1 MNLKITSRFI
11 ITVALVTIIVI
22 FINVTLGIFLIFNR
36 ARNNVDT
43 INEVRYFSPENFTS
57 EFNKYLM
64 KNKDKIY
71 IHSDGEKILK
81 KEKAWIQVLDEDG
94 TEVYSYDKP
103 PKVKNHYTPVE
114 LIQAYKYSLAES
126 MSTIFIAEKDI
137 DDRNYSYI
145 IGFPLK
151 RIKRNVISYDID
163 KLANSIEKGM
173 YIILLIDIP
182 IALLIGYLFSR
193 RLTKPLVSII
203 NDVKTLSEGEYNL
216 QREEKGIY
224 KQIYQNI
231 NNLSSKLRSNEEER
245 KNLDRMREE
254 WISNISHDIK
264 TPLVSIKGYAE
275 ILSSEEYDFTKSE
288 IKEYAKIVE
297 DKSDYIRELIDDL
310 NLSTR
315 LKNKAL
321 ALNLKYINTVPL
333 VRGVV
338 IDILNN
344 PKTSN
349 VNIKFSATREVI
361 EKDVDEILIK
371 RVIINLLYNA
381 IVHNDD
387 NITIEV
393 KIDKRDKVHILIID
407 NGRGIKEEELKHIF
421 ERYYRGTNTG
431 TRHKGSGL
439 GMAIAKDIV
448 EAHDGSINIKSQVG
462 VGTEIEI
469 IL

>member
-22 FINVTLGIFLIFNR
+22 FINISLGIFFAFNKV
-36 ARNNVDT
+36 RNNVD
-43 INEVRYFSPENFTS
+43 IVNDVSYFSPEDFTS
-57 EFNKYLM
+57 DFNKYLM
-64 KNKDKIY
+64 ENKDKIY
-71 IHSDGEKILK
+71 IHKDGEKILK
-81 KEKAWIQVLDEDG
+81 EEKAWIQVLDGEG
-94 TEVYSYDKP
+94 NEIYSYQKP
-103 PKVKNHYTPVE
+103 VEVKNHYTPVE

-126 MSTIFIAEKDI
+126 MSTIFIAEKRLG
-137 DDRNYSYI
+137 DRNYSYI
-145 IGFPLK
+145 IGFPFE

-163 KLANSIEKGM
+163 KLANGIKNGVYM
-173 YIILLIDIP
+173 ILLIDIP
-182 IALLIGYLFSR
+182 IALLFGYLFSR
-193 RLTKPLVSII
+193 RLTKPLISII
-203 NDVKTLSEGEYNL
+203 KDVKSLSEGEYNL

-231 NNLSSKLRSNEEER
+231 NKLSSKLRSNEEER
-245 KNLDRMREE
+245 KNLEKMREE

-275 ILSSEEYDFTKSE
+275 ILSSEEYDFTKVE
-288 IKEYAKIVE
+288 IREYTKIIE
-297 DKSDYIRELIDDL
+297 DKSNYIRELIDDL

-315 LKNKAL
+315 LKNNAL
-321 ALNLKYINTVPL
+321 TLNLNTINIVSL
-333 VRGVV
+333 VKGVV

-349 VNIKFSATREVI
+349 VNIDFSAKREVI

-371 RVIINLLYNA
+371 RVITNILYNS
-381 IVHNDD
+381 IVHNDK
-387 NITIEV
+387 NISIEV
-393 KIDKRDKVHILIID
+393 KIEKRDKVHIFISD
-407 NGRGIKEEELKHIF
+407 NGKGIKEEELKYIF

-431 TRHKGSGL
+431 KRHKGSGL

-448 EAHDGSINIKSQVG
+448 KAHDGVINIKSQTG
-462 VGTEIEI
+462 IGTEIEI